1 MAIKKLQYKYLVAVI
16 YICVLFL
23 DRMDITIVNIAMP
36 TFAKVF
42 DVAITKTEWIST
54 GFLMSLAIVIP
65 ISGWLGDKFGYK
77 KIFILGTIIFTIGS
91 LLCACAWSL
100 SSLVIFR
107 VLKGFGGG
115 ILVPVGMAMT
125 YRVFSPAEYS
135 KAASYTLM
143 PTLVAPAIAPT
154 FGGFVLEH
162 FSWRWIFLFN
172 IPICLLAI
180 TLSTVYLKEDKL
192 KFTHNLDWF
201 GFFLSAIG
209 LASLLYTFSR
219 VGHFGIGDELVWVC
233 LVIATFAMGI
243 FIFWENIHPHPLI
256 DLKFFKIPLF
266 VQANLIQFCL
276 QITHF
281 GSLFIIAIYL
291 QIAVGMTPLH
301 SGLAMC
307 LQPIGSIMLL
317 PIVPK
322 IFNRFGPKYLIFWG
336 LIGLSIM
343 TYLIPKIKV
352 ESDYVFAAGL
362 LWVRGLLLGLINAP
376 IQASVLFNINKEDAS
391 RASSVFNAGR
401 QIAISFGVALSSL
414 VLASGFR
421 EFNITS
427 NELLLDKTVLVIFE
441 RVFLLLSGIS
451 FLAVFITF
459 TINNKQILAKLETS
473 QSDGKKNK
481 QK

>member
-1 MAIKKLQYKYLVAVI
+1 MIIKRLEYKYLVALI
-16 YICVLFL
+16 YTCVLFL
-23 DRMDITIVNIAMP
+23 DRMDVTIVNIAMP

-42 DVAITKTEWIST
+42 EVPITRTEWIST

-77 KIFILGTIIFTIGS
+77 KIFILGTIIFTLGS
-91 LLCACAWSL
+91 LFCASSWSL
-100 SSLVIFR
+100 SSLIMFR
-107 VLKGFGGG
+107 VLKGLGGG
-115 ILVPVGMAMT
+115 ILVPVGMTMT
-125 YRVFSPAEYS
+125 YRAFSHTEFS

-172 IPICLLAI
+172 VPIGMLAI
-180 TLSTVYLKEDKL
+180 FLSIIYLKEEKL
-192 KFTHNLDWF
+192 PSAPPLDWF

-219 VGHFGIGDELVWVC
+219 VGHFGLGDELVWVC
-233 LVIATFAMGI
+233 LLIAIFSMGI
-243 FIFWENIHPHPLI
+243 FIFWEKIHLNPLI
-256 DLKFFKIPLF
+256 DLKFFKVPLF

-291 QIAVGMTPLH
+291 QIGVGMTPFQ

-307 LQPIGSIMLL
+307 TQPIGSIMLL

-336 LIGLSIM
+336 LIGLSGM
-343 TYLIPKIKV
+343 TYLIPKIQV
-352 ESDYVFAAGL
+352 ESDFFFAACL
-362 LWVRGLLLGLINAP
+362 LWVRGLVLGLINAP
-376 IQASVLFNINKEDAS
+376 IQASVLFNIKKEDAG
-391 RASSVFNAGR
+391 RASSLFNAGR

-421 EFNITS
+421 EFNISSTDIMLNKS
-427 NELLLDKTVLVIFE
+427 SLPIFE
-441 RVFLLLSGIS
+441 RVFILLSAIS
-451 FLAVFITF
+451 FLAVFITL
-459 TINNKQILAKLETS
+459 TISNKQILEKLRTSNSVAKKT
-473 QSDGKKNK
+473 
-481 QK
+481 